1 MDQTQDLSL
10 CANPSYVVQKNKNIE
25 TEYCYVESDV
35 SSDKP
40 VYTETQP
47 SNQSVQ
53 SINTKNI
60 KPTNGRKRRCLP
72 MIVLSIATTSMMLSV
87 AALVLS
93 LWSAFTPSTTSQG
106 TAGVLQ
112 QNQMLVTLEQLNQK
126 FATLDQLNQT
136 ALVLDQLSQIFVTLD
151 QLEEVR
157 NASFALENAIQNLSI
172 AVQIRPELGPDI
184 NTLIR
189 IENLEAEN
197 SSIISDINDFWQLVQ
212 QLNDS
217 LLILGYS
224 IENVNNSLLELRTVV
239 NVDVNSMLS
248 NHENSI
254 DDLSNDVQML
264 NSVITMESARVNN
277 LIGSNADSIETV
289 SDNLQT
295 LTDFLSLRP
304 ISACGPGNW
313 RRVAYV
319 NMAISS
325 QQCPSAWREYT
336 SPVRSCGR
344 PSTSSGSCPSTIFG
358 TYGVTYNRV
367 CGRATGYQYGTTDA
381 YAVNDIPNP
390 RQVMSVD
397 DNYVDGVSVA
407 RGNSHTHIWTFA
419 AGSSVRSSNPFAC
432 RCDNP
437 SADRSPSFVGNSYFC
452 ESSATSD
459 SSVGTFYT
467 NNRLW
472 DGSGCVGGTC
482 CTFNSPPWFNVQL
495 PSSTTDDIE
504 VRICGDEDTDNEDT
518 PIRLL
523 EIYVQ

>member
-1 MDQTQDLSL
+1 MQF
-10 CANPSYVVQKNKNIE
+10 K
-25 TEYCYVESDV
+25 
-35 SSDKP
+35 
-40 VYTETQP
+40 
-47 SNQSVQ
+47 
-53 SINTKNI
+53 
-60 KPTNGRKRRCLP
+60 
-72 MIVLSIATTSMMLSV
+72 
-87 AALVLS
+87 
-93 LWSAFTPSTTSQG
+93 
-106 TAGVLQ
+106 
-112 QNQMLVTLEQLNQK
+112 
-126 FATLDQLNQT
+126 
-136 ALVLDQLSQIFVTLD
+136 
-151 QLEEVR
+151 
-157 NASFALENAIQNLSI
+157 NLSI
-172 AVQIRPELGPDI
+172 AVQIRPERGPDI

-197 SSIISDINDFWQLVQ
+197 SSINSDINDFWQLVQ

-217 LLILGYS
+217 LLTLGYS

-264 NSVITMESARVNN
+264 NTVITMESARVNN

-313 RRVAYV
+313 WRVAYV

-358 TYGVTYNRV
+358 TYGVTYSRV

-397 DNYVDGVSVA
+397 DNYVDGVSVT
-407 RGNSHTHIWTFA
+407 RGNSRSHIWTFA
-419 AGSSVRSSNPFAC
+419 AGHSTSSSDPFAC

-437 SADRSPSFVGNSYFC
+437 SARRSPSFVGNNYFC

-482 CTFNSPPWFNVQL
+482 CTSNSPPWFNVQL

-504 VRICGDEDTDNEDT
+504 VRICGDEGTNNEDT